1 MKGRYYSVLLVLVP
15 VLAGAN
21 SETAWRGPDQAVYV
35 VTQNHYAEGFAPD
48 GQTAKFGELLA
59 IEIYNPVTAHAEEAP
74 LYKVGENISLFS
86 GGEKRGVIKIERV
99 VPLQCDSSTAVV
111 SAETPIRFAKETM
124 ALATNSSNVLSHA
137 NLQRQAT
144 DKEKM
149 LAKHLAMAEF
159 RKHGIPDRAEND
171 IQIERA
177 VATKISQS
185 ESELLIGNFSVK
197 AGGAEHDLFLISKLD
212 DSGPSTEM
220 ARYHKMADLLD
231 GTDYEGYV
239 FVDQLDL
246 DGDGVD
252 EIVVEM
258 TAYES
263 EEFRVIKR
271 INGVW
276 TRVHVG
282 GAGGC

>member
-1 MKGRYYSVLLVLVP
+1 MKRRYCYVLLLLFAP

-21 SETAWRGPDQAVYV
+21 NDKAAWRGPDQAVYV
-35 VTQNHYAEGFAPD
+35 VTQNHYAEGFSPE
-48 GQTAKFGELLA
+48 GQTAKFGQLLA
-59 IEIYNPVTAHAEEAP
+59 IEIYNPVAGPAEQQP
-74 LYKVGENISLFS
+74 LYKVGEHISLFS
-86 GGEKRGVIKIERV
+86 GGEKKGAIKIERV

-111 SAETPIRFAKETM
+111 SGETSVRFAKETM
-124 ALATNSSNVLSHA
+124 ALATNASNVLSHA

-144 DKEKM
+144 DAEKA
-149 LAKHLAMAEF
+149 LAKHLAMTEF
-159 RKHGIPDRAEND
+159 RKHSLPDQAAND
-171 IQIERA
+171 IEIDRS
-177 VATKISQS
+177 VVTKIA
-185 ESELLIGNFSVK
+185 EGEGEMFVGNFSVK
-197 AGGAEHDLFLISKLD
+197 ANGAEHELFLISKLD
-212 DSGPSTEM
+212 GSSAEM
-220 ARYHKMADLLD
+220 ARYHKMTDLLD
-231 GTDYEGYV
+231 GTDYEGYI

-246 DGDGVD
+246 DGDGLD

-263 EEFRVIKR
+263 EEFRVVKR